1 MILKYVKVENYR
13 CFENINFKLNK
24 NINLFIGN
32 NSAGKTTIL
41 DCIANG
47 LGSVYSYIPNVKG
60 FTFKQYDI
68 RQEKNLIA
76 AYSKIHIETDDNLK
90 WDKLKKKDN
99 SKKTNSLLP
108 KTIGAKILKRFVDD
122 NFIDN
127 YIDNT
132 VLPLFAYYGTSRAV
146 LDIPLRRTGFKKVH
160 NRFDGMVGALNANSS
175 FKSAFIW
182 FYNKEN
188 EESRLQKE
196 KRSFDIELKEL
207 STVRKAIELMFP
219 ELSNPHIEVNPLRF
233 MVEKNGEK
241 LNIEQLSD
249 GYKTMLGVIIDLS
262 SRMAMVNP
270 QLNNPLEGE
279 AIVLIDE
286 IDLHLHPSWQ
296 KRIIEDLKRTFSNTQ
311 FILTTHSPHIVTS
324 VKPKELFVI
333 DDFQIDNDIELT
345 YGIPIQRALEDIM
358 GVSVSRNDNVQK
370 MIVQLWDKVKIK
382 QIDDEFLSLKKELEN
397 YIGTLDPD
405 LLSLNL
411 AISRIKKGTIKC

>member
-1 MILKYVKVENYR
+1 MILKYVKLENYR
-13 CFENINFKLNK
+13 CFESVDFELNK

-41 DCIANG
+41 DGIANG

-68 RQEKNLIA
+68 KQKQNFLA
-76 AYSKIHIETDDNLK
+76 PYSKIYLETNDNLK
-90 WDKLKKKDN
+90 WDKLKKKNN
-99 SKKTNSLLP
+99 SKKTSLLLP
-108 KTIGAKILKRFVDD
+108 QTIGTKILKNFINN

-127 YIDNT
+127 YSDT
-132 VLPLFAYYGTSRAV
+132 SVLPFFAYYGTSRAV

-160 NRFDGMVGALNANSS
+160 NRFDGMGGSLNANSS

-188 EESRLQKE
+188 EENRLQKE
-196 KRSFDIELKEL
+196 KRSFEIELNEL
-207 STVRKAIELMFP
+207 ATVRKAIGLMFP
-219 ELSNPHIEVNPLRF
+219 ELLNPHIEVNPLRF
-233 MVEKNGEK
+233 MIEKDNEK

-270 QLNNPLEGE
+270 QLSNPLDCE

-296 KRIIEDLKRTFSNTQ
+296 KRIIEDLKRTFPNTQ

-333 DDFQIDNDIELT
+333 DDFKIDNDVELT

-358 GVSVSRNDNVQK
+358 GISVSRNNNIQN
-370 MIVQLWDKVKIK
+370 MIDILWDKIK
-382 QIDDEFLSLKKELEN
+382 LKEIDKDFFALKKELEN
-397 YIGTLDPD
+397 YIGTIDID
-405 LLSLNL
+405 ILSLNL
-411 AISRIKKGTIKC
+411 AISRIENERKKC